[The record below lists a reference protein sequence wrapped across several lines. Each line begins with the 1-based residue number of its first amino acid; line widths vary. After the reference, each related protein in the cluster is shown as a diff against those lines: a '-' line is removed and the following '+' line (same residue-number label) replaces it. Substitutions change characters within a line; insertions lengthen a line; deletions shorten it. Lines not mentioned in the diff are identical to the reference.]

1 MAEAIKMGGGGLKVT
16 NGKLEEYYAY
26 GDKIKAQTFVEKY
39 HNTEYSYKKNNTTL
53 DYGTTNNSITS
64 LFRVSDDIYLITYGK
79 TLNADLY
86 ACLIKYNKV
95 NNELIYGTPLLIESI
110 QGSQNSGGTV
120 RLDDTH
126 IAISSG
132 YTSGSGIYFNIL
144 KLDLQNLTITILKR
158 VACASG
164 VENYYGDVVR
174 LDDNHFVVLYSY
186 GRKNMYARM
195 RIGTISGSNDDFSL
209 TFGTIISPNTTY
221 NSTRQIVKGIFLDNY
236 LYCISRFGT
245 DNLIYDVYTYDVATA
260 TLTYLHTNGNFFSG
274 LYDVQ
279 FNILKINENKFI
291 MQRFYARR
299 LPYSRDILFINRD
312 DNSYTLTASTA
323 LTLSS
328 TYGYGDVLHKA
339 INRMLAYGGN
349 IISNLE
355 INPDNNLITV
365 LKDNYTIEST
375 NVTRYWARN
384 YDERT
389 SIFAAIYSSDNESI
403 YTYIVNILDRMDIKP
418 ASSNIYGITK
428 TPATPTKRGKIYSLY
443 KHRNMKGE

>member
-26 GDKIKAQTFVEKY
+26 GNKIKAQTFVEKY
-39 HNTEYSYKKNNTTL
+39 HNTEYSYKKNDTTL
-53 DYGTTNNSITS
+53 DYVTSNDSITS
-64 LFRVSDDIYLITYGK
+64 LFRVSDDTYLITYAK
-79 TLNADLY
+79 TTNNNLY
-86 ACLIKYNKV
+86 ACLIKYDKV
-95 NNELIYGTPLLIESI
+95 NNKLIYGTPLLIESTF
-110 QGSQNSGGTV
+110 GSQNSGGAV

-158 VACASG
+158 IACASG
-164 VENYYGDVVR
+164 ANNYYGDVVR
-174 LDDNHFVVLYSY
+174 LDDNHFAVLYSY
-186 GRKNMYARM
+186 GKNNYARM
-195 RIGTISGSNDDFSL
+195 VIGTISGSNDDFSL
-209 TFGTIISPNTTY
+209 TFGTIISPDTSY
-221 NSTRQIVKGIFLDNY
+221 NSARQIVKGIFLGNY

-245 DNLIYDVYTYDVATA
+245 DNLIYDVYTYDVSTA
-260 TLTYLHTNGNFFSG
+260 TLTYLYTNTNFFSS
-274 LYDVQ
+274 LYDTR

-299 LPYSRDILFINRD
+299 SPYSRDILFINRD

-339 INRMLAYGGN
+339 INRMLAYGGT

-389 SIFAAIYSSDNESI
+389 SIFAAIYSSDNNPI
-403 YTYIVNILDRMDIKP
+403 FTYIVSILDRMDIKP

-428 TPATPTKRGKIYSLY
+428 TPATPTKKGKIYSLQTP
-443 KHRNMKGE
+443 